1 MLALNARIEAERAGT
16 AGTAFRI
23 VAEEVRELSKATQV
37 LTASMKTELKAVT
50 DGITSGQATLQR
62 VATIDLSGNFPAK
75 ERLEVLLKAL
85 VRGSSNLEAIVTD
98 AVKEAEVI
106 SADVDGMV
114 TGISFRT
121 EQGSGSSTSSTRFM

>member
-1 MLALNARIEAERAGT
+1 
-16 AGTAFRI
+16 
-23 VAEEVRELSKATQV
+23 
-37 LTASMKTELKAVT
+37 MKTELKAVT